1 MEEDINVTN
10 NKEQKRFEVDL
21 EGEVAFIEY
30 KFYKGDIA
38 FMHSLVPESF
48 RGKGVGTTLARAALE
63 YANSEKL
70 KVMLYCPFV
79 SKFVKEHE
87 EYQHLVDVN
96 FNPSFKK

>member
-1 MEEDINVTN
+1 MEENINVTN
-10 NKEQKRFEVDL
+10 NKELMRFEVNL
-21 EGEVAFIEY
+21 TGELAFIEY

-63 YANSEKL
+63 YANTEKL
-70 KVMLYCPFV
+70 KVILYCPFV
-79 SKFVKEHE
+79 SKFVKEHA